1 MRIQVVQDIT
11 CPWCRI
17 GKHNLDE
24 AISTWEK
31 QNDDNVEVEW
41 VPFLLDP
48 MERGTKEPYQ
58 ERLRTRKEI
67 SQEEMQEMFTRVSD
81 AGKNVGM
88 AFNYDNIETAAD
100 TIYAHQMIA
109 LTPDQYQSALIDA
122 IHKAFFEDGKDIGDT
137 KVLRSI
143 GESVGIPADALE
155 TIETTWESPEL
166 RAELLSV
173 VQQVQQAGITGVPFF
188 IIDSKLGVS
197 GGQPADVLVEAM
209 GQAREVAAAD

>member
-17 GKHNLDE
+17 GKHNLDA

-31 QNDDNVEVEW
+31 QEDDSVQVEW

-58 ERLRTRKEI
+58 QRLRTRKDI
-67 SQEEMQEMFTRVSD
+67 SDEQMREMFTRVTD
-81 AGKNVGM
+81 AGEKIGM
-88 AFNYDNIETAAD
+88 TFNYDRIETAPD

-109 LTPDQYQSALIDA
+109 LTPAEHQSALMDA
-122 IHKAFFEDGKDIGDT
+122 IHTAFFQEGKDIGET
-137 KVLRSI
+137 VVLRSL
-143 GESVGIPADALE
+143 GDEVGVPKDALE
-155 TIETTWESPEL
+155 TIETTWKSPEL

-197 GGQPADVLVEAM
+197 GGQ
-209 GQAREVAAAD
+209 

>member
-17 GKHNLDE
+17 GKHNLDA
-24 AISTWEK
+24 AISAWEK
-31 QNDDNVEVEW
+31 REDDNVQVEW

-58 ERLRTRKEI
+58 QRLRTRKDFSDE
-67 SQEEMQEMFTRVSD
+67 QMQEMFTNVSD
-81 AGKNVGM
+81 AGEKIGM
-88 AFNYDNIETAAD
+88 TFNYDKIETAPD

-109 LTPDQYQSALIDA
+109 LTPAEHQSALMDA
-122 IHKAFFEDGKDIGDT
+122 IHTAFFQEGKDIGET
-137 KVLRSI
+137 VVLRSL
-143 GESVGIPADALE
+143 GDEVGVPKDALE
-155 TIETTWESPEL
+155 TIETTWKSPEL

-173 VQQVQQAGITGVPFF
+173 VQQVQQTGITGVPFF

-197 GGQPADVLVEAM
+197 GGQPAEVLVEAM
-209 GQAREVAAAD
+209 GQSRDVAAAD